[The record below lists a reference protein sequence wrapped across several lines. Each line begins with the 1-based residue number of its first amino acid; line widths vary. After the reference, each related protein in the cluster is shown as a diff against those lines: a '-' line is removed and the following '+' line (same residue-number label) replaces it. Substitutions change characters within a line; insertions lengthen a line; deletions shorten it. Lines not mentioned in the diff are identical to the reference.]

1 MISTLVFIGAGNV
14 ATNMAKAFRKTD
26 YKVLQVYSRTIGH
39 AQMLANEIH
48 AEFTN
53 NPAKIRTDAD
63 GIFFG
68 KR

>member
-1 MISTLVFIGAGNV
+1 MISTLVFIGAGNI

-26 YKVLQVYSRTIGH
+26 YKVLQVYSRTMGH

-53 NPAKIRTDAD
+53 NPAKIRTDRSVFLQD
-63 GIFFG
+63 YS
-68 KR
+68 